1 MKKMNVQNL
10 RTRWQEVPGKR
21 ALHIFKTII
30 MIGLSAGL
38 VVFFFLGK
46 EFALNSF
53 LLDAD
58 ALKEIRDNSIDR
70 GAFFQYVLARRLLAF
85 AAGVLAWWW
94 GFGKLY
100 LYGVIGGCS
109 FVMGACFYISLVR
122 YPFTGLFLW
131 FFLYFPH
138 MIFYAAALFCGMI
151 LAAGVF
157 RTRVEKVKYLWQ
169 NGVLVF
175 VIVLVYVVGI
185 YCESYLNVPLL
196 QNFLEYF

>member
-1 MKKMNVQNL
+1 MRFVQNL
-10 RTRWQEVPGKR
+10 RTRWQEVPRKR
-21 ALHIFKTII
+21 ELHIFKTIV

-38 VVFFFLGK
+38 VVFCFLGK
-46 EFALNSF
+46 ELVLNSA

-58 ALKEIRDNSIDR
+58 ALKEIRDNTIDK
-70 GAFFQYVLARRLLAF
+70 GEFFRYVFYRRLWILV
-85 AAGVLAWWW
+85 AGVLAWWW

-100 LYGVIGGCS
+100 LYGVIGGCG

-131 FFLYFPH
+131 FFIYFPH
-138 MIFYAAALFCGMI
+138 MIFYAGALFCGMI
-151 LAAGVF
+151 LATGVF
-157 RTRVEKVKYLWQ
+157 RTREDKIKYLWR
-169 NGVLVF
+169 NGVLVC
-175 VIVLVYVVGI
+175 VLVFAYAAGI